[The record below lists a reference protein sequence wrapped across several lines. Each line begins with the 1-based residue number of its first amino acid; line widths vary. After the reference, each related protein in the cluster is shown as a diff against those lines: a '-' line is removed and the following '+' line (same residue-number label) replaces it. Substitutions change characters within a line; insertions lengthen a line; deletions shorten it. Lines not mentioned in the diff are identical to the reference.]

1 MAERILVALGGNALV
16 RVGQRGTIQEQMA
29 NLDLAMAG
37 IVPLIQRGCHVVITH
52 GNGPQ
57 VGHILLRVEAA
68 RHQAYD
74 LPLDVCVAQSQGET
88 GYLIQQTL
96 ENLLRKH
103 QIDRTVC
110 AVICRTVVDQHDPKL
125 TNPSKPVGPYYST
138 EEALALKTQG
148 WSLAE
153 EPPHGFRRVVPSPEP
168 IRIVET
174 EAIQRLVG
182 DGVIVIA
189 VGGGGIPV
197 SAEIDGTLKGIEAVV
212 DKDLASS
219 QLAVTIG
226 VDCILDLTSVEFAKL
241 HFNSPSEENSQTI
254 TVADAKKYLAEGHFA
269 PGSMQPK
276 IEAGIYF
283 LEHGGREFIIT
294 HTEKA
299 LDGFEGRTG
308 THMVPD

>member
-1 MAERILVALGGNALV
+1 MAERILIALGGNALV
-16 RVGQRGTIQEQMA
+16 RPGQSGTIQEQMA
-29 NLDLAMAG
+29 NLHLAMAG

-57 VGHILLRVEAA
+57 VGHILIRVEAA
-68 RHQAYD
+68 RQQAYD

-103 QIDRTVC
+103 QIDRTVF
-110 AVICRTVVDQHDPKL
+110 AVLCRTVVDQHDPKL
-125 TNPSKPVGPYYST
+125 TNPSKPVGPYYSR
-138 EEALALKTQG
+138 EDALALKTQG

-153 EPPHGFRRVVPSPEP
+153 EPPHGFRRVVASPEP

-197 SAEIDGTLKGIEAVV
+197 SAEADGTLQGIEAVV

-226 VDCILDLTSVEFAKL
+226 VERILDLTSVEFAKL
-241 HFNSPSEENSQTI
+241 HFNSPSEENLQTI
-254 TVADAKKYLAEGHFA
+254 TVADAKKYLAEGQFA

-283 LEHGGREFIIT
+283 LEHGGGEFIIT

>member
-1 MAERILVALGGNALV
+1 MADRILVALGGNALV
-16 RVGQRGTIQEQMA
+16 RPGQPGTIQEQMA

-37 IVPLIQRGCHVVITH
+37 IVPLIQQGCHVVITH

-57 VGHILLRVEAA
+57 VGHILIRVEAA

-103 QIDRTVC
+103 QIDRTVV
-110 AVICRTVVDQHDPKL
+110 AVLSRTVVDQHDPKL
-125 TNPSKPVGPYYST
+125 TNPSKPVGPYYSP
-138 EEALALKTQG
+138 EEALALKTQV

-153 EPPHGFRRVVPSPEP
+153 EASHGFRRVVPSPEP

-174 EAIQRLVG
+174 EVIQRLVG

-197 SAEIDGTLKGIEAVV
+197 SAETDGTLKGIEAVV

-226 VDCILDLTSVEFAKL
+226 VERILDLTSVEFAKL
-241 HFNSPSEENSQTI
+241 HFNSSSEENLQTI

>member
-16 RVGQRGTIQEQMA
+16 RAGQRGTIQEQMA

-57 VGHILLRVEAA
+57 VGHILIRVEAA

-103 QIDRTVC
+103 QIDRTVF
-110 AVICRTVVDQHDPKL
+110 AVLCRTVVDQHDPKL
-125 TNPSKPVGPYYST
+125 TNPSKPVGPYYSP

-153 EPPHGFRRVVPSPEP
+153 EAPHGFRRVVPSPEP

-197 SAEIDGTLKGIEAVV
+197 SAETDGTLKGIEAVV

-226 VDCILDLTSVEFAKL
+226 VERILDLTSVEFAKL
-241 HFNSPSEENSQTI
+241 HFNSPFEENLQTI

>member
-16 RVGQRGTIQEQMA
+16 RAGQLGTIQEQMA
-29 NLDLAMAG
+29 NLDRAMAG
-37 IVPLIQRGCHVVITH
+37 IVPLIQRGCQRVITH

-68 RHQAYD
+68 RGQSYD
-74 LPLDVCVAQSQGET
+74 LPLDVCVAQAQGEI
-88 GYLIQQTL
+88 GYLIQQSL
-96 ENLLRKH
+96 ENVLRKNR
-103 QIDRTVC
+103 IERTVA
-110 AVICRTVVDQHDPKL
+110 AVLCRTVVDKHDPKMA
-125 TNPSKPVGPYYST
+125 NPSKPVGPYYSK
-138 EEALALKTQG
+138 EEALALKTRG
-148 WSLAE
+148 WSSVE
-153 EPPHGFRRVVPSPEP
+153 EISHGFRRVVPSPEP
-168 IRIVET
+168 IRILET
-174 EAIQRLVG
+174 EVIQRLFD

-197 SAEIDGTLKGIEAVV
+197 SAKADGILQGIEAVV

-226 VDCILDLTSVEFAKL
+226 VERILDLTSVEYAKL
-241 HFNSPSEENSQTI
+241 HFNAPSEENLQTI
-254 TVADAKKYLAEGHFA
+254 TVADAKKYLADGHFA

-283 LEHGGREFIIT
+283 LEHGGGEFIIT

-308 THMVPD
+308 THMVSD